1 MSREI
6 KFRAWDIKNK
16 RFVNIVSI
24 VLDQF
29 GALDYVDV
37 VYKGKI
43 YKLYPSEVVLEQD
56 TGLKDKNGK
65 EIFEGDIT
73 AQTLVDDPFSKK
85 YPNYVV
91 HWDEEFLSWALKDV
105 SGDDGND
112 TDLHFFIE
120 EWKKCEVIGNI
131 HENPELLDDSIHGP
145 YGPIGEENIG
155 GESRRMKNE

>member
-37 VYKGKI
+37 VCKGKI

-65 EIFEGDIT
+65 EISEGDIIQCHLSPISST
-73 AQTLVDDPFSKK
+73 IFTG
-85 YPNYVV
+85 VV
-91 HWDEEFLSWALKDV
+91 EFRPGCIMFKNFA
-105 SGDDGND
+105 DGGAYAFNF
-112 TDLHFFIE
+112 LGAIE
-120 EWKKCEVIGNI
+120 AVIGNI